1 MKKSLKHKFKQI
13 ASMRINTLF
22 ELANSTFKENP
33 GLSNR
38 YLKIARDI
46 STKHKVSFT
55 KDQKFVY
62 CKSCKSYLT
71 PGVNAKFR
79 TSKSKLVRTCTCGA
93 VRRIPLN

>member
-1 MKKSLKHKFKQI
+1 MKNSLKHKFKQI
-13 ASMRINTLF
+13 ASTRIKTLF
-22 ELANSTFKENP
+22 ELANSMFKENP
-33 GLSNR
+33 SLSNR

-62 CKSCKSYLT
+62 CKSCGTYLR

-79 TSKSKLVRTCTCGA
+79 TSKSKLVITCDCGA